1 MQARNPANI
10 KIIDVSRHQGTIDW
24 KKVVADGV
32 KGVFIKA
39 TEGIGYTDP
48 LFRANV
54 QGAVASGLEVGF
66 YHYCRPETGN
76 TATKEAESFLAAVSG
91 LASVLPH
98 VLDVEGEAAKC
109 GAAKLTD
116 WCYNWLET
124 VEKRSGHRAMVYTGA
139 SFAKTYL
146 GAKLSKWPLWVSH
159 YGVNQPM
166 ANPTWQRWSVF
177 QYSSTGKV
185 AGIVGNVDMNEME
198 LAFWTELVNP
208 QKGDNPVNKQV
219 DEKTKAALDVLRS
232 AGVIQTPEYWLQ
244 NAYEGGAVRGD
255 YAALLIQNM
264 ARKLATSAP
273 VPDTPKPEQPKPA
286 PDPVPTPPS
295 EKLEWAEVQKRTA
308 AASLL
313 IEVGSGGKPGSGV
326 LLVGGYVLT
335 AKHVGA
341 GVKSVKVR
349 TKSNG
354 TFTATLV
361 AEHPSVDLTLYRIDA
376 KTLPSLPV
384 SGAPVTS
391 GQKLL
396 AVVHADGFGTVKAGN
411 VDRTSITTSIPPAP
425 WKFDCSIAAR
435 HGDSGGPAANEFG
448 QLAGIIVQETSINVK
463 IGSVWD
469 NVDGCDAI
477 NVAHPVVADWIK
489 QYL

>member
-1 MQARNPANI
+1 MQARNSAKI

-24 KKVVADGV
+24 KRVAADGV
-32 KGVFIKA
+32 MGVFIKA

-54 QGAVASGLEVGF
+54 QGALAAGLKVGF

-76 TATKEAESFLAAVSG
+76 TAVKEAESFLTAVAG
-91 LASVLPH
+91 LSAVLPH
-98 VLDVEGEAAKC
+98 VLDVEGEAANC
-109 GAAKLTD
+109 GATKLTD
-116 WCYNWLET
+116 WCYNWLDT
-124 VEKRSGHRAMVYTGA
+124 VEQRSGHRAMVYTGA

-146 GAKLSKWPLWVSH
+146 GTKLSKWPLWVAH

-177 QYSSTGKV
+177 QYSSSGEV
-185 AGIVGNVDMNEME
+185 AGISGNVDLNEMDVTFWAE
-198 LAFWTELVNP
+198 LINP
-208 QKGDNPVNKQV
+208 QKGDNPVNKLA
-219 DEKTKAALDVLRS
+219 DENTKAALEVLRS
-232 AGVIQTPEYWLQ
+232 TGVIQTPEYWLQ

-264 ARKLATSAP
+264 ARKLSVTQPEAP
-273 VPDTPKPEQPKPA
+273 VPT
-286 PDPVPTPPS
+286 PDPEPTPTPTPLPPS
-295 EKLEWAEVQKRTA
+295 EKLDWAEVQKRTA
-308 AASLL
+308 AASVL

-326 LLVGGYVLT
+326 LLAEGYVLT
-335 AKHVGA
+335 AKHVSA
-341 GVKSVKVR
+341 GVKSIKVR

-361 AEHPSVDLTLYRIDA
+361 AEHPSVDLTLYRIDT
-376 KTLPSLPV
+376 KGLPSLPV
-384 SGAPVTS
+384 SVTSVTS

-396 AVVHADGFGTVKAGN
+396 AVVHADGFGTVKSGN
-411 VDRTSITTSIPPAP
+411 VDRTSINTSIPPAP

-435 HGDSGGPAANEFG
+435 HGDSGGPSANEFG
-448 QLAGIIVQETSINVK
+448 QLSGIIVQETSINVK
-463 IGSVWD
+463 IGSLWD
-469 NVDGCDAI
+469 NVDGCDVI
-477 NVAHPVVADWIK
+477 NVAHPVVADWLK

>member
-1 MQARNPANI
+1 MQARNSANI

-24 KKVVADGV
+24 KKVATDGV

-54 QGAVASGLEVGF
+54 QGALAAGLKVGF

-76 TATKEAESFLAAVSG
+76 TAVKEAESFLTAVAG
-91 LASVLPH
+91 LSAVLPH
-98 VLDVEGEAAKC
+98 VLDVEGEAANF
-109 GAAKLTD
+109 GATKLTD

-124 VEKRSGHRAMVYTGA
+124 VEQRSGHRAMVYTGA

-146 GAKLSKWPLWVSH
+146 GAKLAKWPLWVAH

-198 LAFWTELVNP
+198 LAFWAELINP
-208 QKGDNPVNKQV
+208 QKGDNPVNKQA
-219 DEKTKAALDVLRS
+219 DEKTKVALEVLRS

-244 NAYEGGAVRGD
+244 NAYDCGTVRGE

-264 ARKLATSAP
+264 ARKLS
-273 VPDTPKPEQPKPA
+273 VMQPDTPIPT
-286 PDPVPTPPS
+286 PDPEPTPTPTPLPPS
-295 EKLEWAEVQKRTA
+295 EKLDLAEIQKRTA
-308 AASLL
+308 AASVL

-326 LLVGGYVLT
+326 LLAGGYILT

-376 KTLPSLPV
+376 IGLPSLPV
-384 SGAPVTS
+384 SVTSVTS

-396 AVVHADGFGTVKAGN
+396 AVVHADGFGTVKSGN
-411 VDRTSITTSIPPAP
+411 VDRASITTSIPPAP
-425 WKFDCSIAAR
+425 WKFDCSIAAK

-469 NVDGCDAI
+469 NVDGCDAV
-477 NVAHPVVADWIK
+477 NVAHPVVADWLK